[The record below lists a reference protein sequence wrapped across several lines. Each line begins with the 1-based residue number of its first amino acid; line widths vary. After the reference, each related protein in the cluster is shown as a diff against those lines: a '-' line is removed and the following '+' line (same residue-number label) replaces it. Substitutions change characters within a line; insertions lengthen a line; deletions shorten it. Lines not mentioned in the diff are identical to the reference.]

1 LTKLYNTARK
11 KENHTEEVK
20 RLTVLA
26 EITAVACGVEKTGF
40 ISLGRW
46 QIMSDDLISCW
57 LMVGKNTFMCPVCKA
72 QITGNENIKYQRY
85 CYWCGTKMT
94 QDKVEDNE

>member
-1 LTKLYNTARK
+1 MFNVWSIGAGIGARR
-11 KENHTEEVK
+11 K
-20 RLTVLA
+20 RMNS
-26 EITAVACGVEKTGF
+26 I
-40 ISLGRW
+40 
-46 QIMSDDLISCW
+46 W

-94 QDKVEDNE
+94 QDKEANNETN